1 MKILNEVI
9 KAKELCELNCSDEG
23 HCQDC
28 PYAEQDANG
37 DLSFFC
43 HDCELD
49 ALYYLKEYKSKQN
62 VGTMMLA
69 LHNINKTV
77 CDDCWL
83 SREMVGEGF
92 KQIYKKYIEEQNP
105 PLTWDELKQMIN
117 SIVWLERS
125 SNGNWAEIIYAT
137 DDKIEYFCFGTD
149 ELYCIMKKDYIPD
162 KWQAYRKEQP

>member
-1 MKILNEVI
+1 MKTLNEVI
-9 KAKELCELNCSDEG
+9 KANKCCDNGDMDSKCE
-23 HCQDC
+23 DC
-28 PYAEQDANG
+28 PYSGIGACLLERKT
-37 DLSFFC
+37 
-43 HDCELD
+43 D
-49 ALYYLKEYKSKQN
+49 ALHYLEEYKNKQN

-92 KQIYKKYIEEQNP
+92 KQIYKKYIEKENP

-125 SNGNWAEIIYAT
+125 LNGNWAEIIYAT
-137 DDKIEYFCFGTD
+137 NDKIEYFCFGTD
-149 ELYCIMKKDYIPD
+149 ELYCIMRKDYTPD
-162 KWQAYRKEQP
+162 KWQAYRKERS